1 MEEIIKKF
9 DVLSREITKFVID
22 NQLNYASFSDFYN
35 EKNELIFSIY
45 VSKDDK
51 NITSFL
57 LARSK
62 IELIHFR
69 DAIDIPVSITEKELT
84 DIYYNLLSEWT
95 KWKDNNLEEFRKKTK
110 EAKMLERKR
119 LELELSKLKTELNEL

>member
-1 MEEIIKKF
+1 MEEIIKKL

-22 NQLNYASFSDFYN
+22 NQLNYAPFSDFHN
-35 EKNELIFSIY
+35 EKNELMFSVY
-45 VSKDDK
+45 VSKDNK
-51 NITSFL
+51 NTTSFSL
-57 LARSK
+57 VRSK

-69 DAIDIPVSITEKELT
+69 DAIDIPVGITEKELT

-95 KWKDNNLEEFRKKTK
+95 KWKDNNLEEFRKKAK
-110 EAKMLERKR
+110 EAKILERKR